1 MMSTTFDR
9 HVVLIV
15 DDKPDNLAMLSD
27 SLDESGHIVLVAT
40 DGMSALERLDYITPD
55 LILLDA
61 MMPGIDGFETCKRIK
76 LIKSVNH
83 VPVVFMTGL
92 TETEHVVRG
101 FEVGGIDYVTKPIKP
116 QEVVARIGAHIK
128 TARMMSQARGMLEH
142 AAHAVIVLSGNGL
155 PLWQTSKASLW
166 LEKYFPAGTS
176 TSATHKLPTM
186 LQSWLNESLV
196 RQRQNKDGDIRPLV
210 MTQGDC
216 ELRVA
221 LSAAG
226 QGHEITLLLE
236 EKNLA
241 ADMAAAATN
250 ATNAT
255 NAAMHPAL
263 SSEVAANPL
272 TLGSF
277 NLTPRESDVLM
288 WLGKGKTNRDIADIL
303 GMSPRTVNK
312 HLEHIFVKLGVET
325 RSAAAV
331 MASNVHQTPR
341 SGSGLLQ

>member
-166 LEKYFPAGTS
+166 LEKYFPAGTN
-176 TSATHKLPTM
+176 TNATHKLPIM

-196 RQRQNKDGDIRPLV
+196 RQRQNKGGDIRPLV
-210 MTQGDC
+210 VTQGDC

-241 ADMAAAATN
+241 ADIAAAATS
-250 ATNAT
+250 
-255 NAAMHPAL
+255 AAMHPAL
-263 SSEVAANPL
+263 SNDVTTNPL
-272 TLGSF
+272 ALGCF
-277 NLTPRESDVLM
+277 HLTPRESDVLM

-331 MASNVHQTPR
+331 MASGVQQTPR
-341 SGSGLLQ
+341 SGSGMLQ

>member
-15 DDKPDNLAMLSD
+15 DDQPDNLAMLSD
-27 SLDESGHIVLVAT
+27 ALDDSGHIVLVAT
-40 DGMSALERLDYITPD
+40 DGNGALERLDYITPD

-61 MMPGIDGFETCKRIK
+61 IMPGIDGFETCRRIK
-76 LIKSVNH
+76 LLKSVNH

-92 TETEHVVRG
+92 VETEHVVRG

-116 QEVVARIGAHIK
+116 QEVIARIGAHIK
-128 TARMMSQARGMLEH
+128 TARMMAHARGMLDH
-142 AAHAVIVLSGNGL
+142 AAHAVIVLSANGM

-166 LEKYFPAGTS
+166 LEKYFATGS
-176 TSATHKLPTM
+176 TVSRKLP
-186 LQSWLNESLV
+186 LHVQSWLNESLA
-196 RQRQNKDGDIRPLV
+196 RQRQGATSHGAELMPPLV
-210 MTQGDC
+210 MTQAGS
-216 ELRVA
+216 ELRIA

-226 QGHEITLLLE
+226 QGQEITLLLE
-236 EKNLA
+236 EKTDIGSAAELA
-241 ADMAAAATN
+241 CGLAPAAT
-250 ATNAT
+250 TLS
-255 NAAMHPAL
+255 AL
-263 SSEVAANPL
+263 SSLALENYR
-272 TLGSF
+272 
-277 NLTPRESDVLM
+277 LTPRESDVLA

-331 MASNVHQTPR
+331 LASAMQSPPARAAT
-341 SGSGLLQ
+341 

>member
-1 MMSTTFDR
+1 MSTTFDR

-27 SLDESGHIVLVAT
+27 ALDESGHIVLVAT
-40 DGMSALERLDYITPD
+40 DGINALERLDYITPD

-76 LIKSVNH
+76 LIKSVHH

-128 TARMMSQARGMLEH
+128 TARMMAQARGMLEH
-142 AAHAVIVLSGNGL
+142 AAQAVIVLGGNGL

-166 LEKYFPAGTS
+166 LEKYFPPAGNGNGNGG
-176 TSATHKLPTM
+176 AHHKLPAP
-186 LQSWLNESLV
+186 LQSWLNESLA
-196 RQRQNKDGDIRPLV
+196 RQRQGGDIRALV
-210 MTQGDC
+210 LAQGDC
-216 ELRVA
+216 ELRIA
-221 LSAAG
+221 LAATG

-236 EKNLA
+236 EKNCLPQAGA
-241 ADMAAAATN
+241 ALPASGAAQAAS
-250 ATNAT
+250 A
-255 NAAMHPAL
+255 HPPAL
-263 SSEVAANPL
+263 E
-272 TLGSF
+272 SF
-277 NLTPRESDVLM
+277 QLTPRESDVLL

-331 MASNVHQTPR
+331 LASAAQGVGQRN
-341 SGSGLLQ
+341 GSLLQ

>member
-40 DGMSALERLDYITPD
+40 DGISALERLDYITPD

-166 LEKYFPAGTS
+166 LEKYFPAGAGAG
-176 TSATHKLPTM
+176 ATHKLPVT

-196 RQRQNKDGDIRPLV
+196 RQRQGNGDIRPLV

-216 ELRVA
+216 ELRIA

-241 ADMAAAATN
+241 ADIAASSSI
-250 ATNAT
+250 
-255 NAAMHPAL
+255 AAMHPAL
-263 SSEVAANPL
+263 GHDASANPPP
-272 TLGSF
+272 GCF
-277 NLTPRESDVLM
+277 HLTPRESDVLA
-288 WLGKGKTNRDIADIL
+288 WLGKGKTNRDIAEIL

-331 MASNVHQTPR
+331 LASNLQPMPTPR
-341 SGSGLLQ
+341 SGGGLLQ

>member
-40 DGMSALERLDYITPD
+40 DGISALERLDYITPD

-166 LEKYFPAGTS
+166 LEKYFPAGAGAN
-176 TSATHKLPTM
+176 ATHKLPMM

-196 RQRQNKDGDIRPLV
+196 RQRQGNGDIRPLV
-210 MTQGDC
+210 VTQGDC

-241 ADMAAAATN
+241 ADIAASSSI
-250 ATNAT
+250 
-255 NAAMHPAL
+255 AAMRPTLGHDA
-263 SSEVAANPL
+263 SANPPA
-272 TLGSF
+272 GCF
-277 NLTPRESDVLM
+277 HLTPRESDVLA
-288 WLGKGKTNRDIADIL
+288 WLGKGKTNRDIAEIL

-331 MASNVHQTPR
+331 LASSLQQIPTPR
-341 SGSGLLQ
+341 SGGGLLQ

>member
-40 DGMSALERLDYITPD
+40 DGISALERLDYITPD

-166 LEKYFPAGTS
+166 LEKYFPVGAGAS
-176 TSATHKLPTM
+176 TGHKLPAL

-196 RQRQNKDGDIRPLV
+196 RQRQGGGDIRPLV
-210 MTQGDC
+210 TTQGDC

-221 LSAAG
+221 LSAPG

-241 ADMAAAATN
+241 AGIAAGAGTALLHAA
-250 ATNAT
+250 
-255 NAAMHPAL
+255 
-263 SSEVAANPL
+263 V
-272 TLGSF
+272 LGSADAAIPPMAPGSVH
-277 NLTPRESDVLM
+277 LTPRESDVLA
-288 WLGKGKTNRDIADIL
+288 WLGKGKTNRDIAEIL

-331 MASNVHQTPR
+331 LASSLQQMPTPR

>member
-1 MMSTTFDR
+1 MSTTFDR

-40 DGMSALERLDYITPD
+40 DGISALERLDYITPD

-166 LEKYFPAGTS
+166 LEKYFPAG
-176 TSATHKLPTM
+176 AAAVNAGHKLPMM

-196 RQRQNKDGDIRPLV
+196 RQRQGNGDIRPLV
-210 MTQGDC
+210 TTQGDC
-216 ELRVA
+216 ELRIA
-221 LSAAG
+221 LSAPG
-226 QGHEITLLLE
+226 QGNEITLLLE
-236 EKNLA
+236 EKNIGAEIA
-241 ADMAAAATN
+241 AAAAATAA
-250 ATNAT
+250 ATTALLRS
-255 NAAMHPAL
+255 AAQGGEAL
-263 SSEVAANPL
+263 TP
-272 TLGSF
+272 GSF
-277 NLTPRESDVLM
+277 HLTPRESDVLA
-288 WLGKGKTNRDIADIL
+288 WLGKGKTNRDIAEIL

-331 MASNVHQTPR
+331 LASSVQQAPTPR

>member
-40 DGMSALERLDYITPD
+40 DGISALERLDYITPD

-166 LEKYFPAGTS
+166 LEKYFPAGAGAG
-176 TSATHKLPTM
+176 ATHKLPMT

-196 RQRQNKDGDIRPLV
+196 RQRQGNGDIRPLV

-216 ELRVA
+216 ELRIA

-241 ADMAAAATN
+241 ADAAASVPV
-250 ATNAT
+250 
-255 NAAMHPAL
+255 AAMHPAL
-263 SSEVAANPL
+263 GSDASANPL
-272 TLGSF
+272 ALESF
-277 NLTPRESDVLM
+277 HLTPRESDVLM

-331 MASNVHQTPR
+331 MANGAQQMPR